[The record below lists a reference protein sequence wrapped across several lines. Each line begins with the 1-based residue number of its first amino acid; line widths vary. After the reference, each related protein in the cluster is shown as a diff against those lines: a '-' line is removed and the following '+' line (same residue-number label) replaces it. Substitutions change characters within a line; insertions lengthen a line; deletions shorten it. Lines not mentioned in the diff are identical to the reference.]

1 MARLTDND
9 FLDVVKKTP
18 LVAIDLIIQNSEG
31 KIFVGK
37 RVNEP
42 AKDFWFVPGG
52 RIMKGETFTDA
63 LIRLMKEELGLYHFN
78 GSYKLF
84 GIYDHFYDTCF
95 FKADPKIT
103 NTHYVVVGLNIIID
117 DKIIDHSNIMLQ
129 HSCYEWISID
139 ELLNDKMVHY
149 NTKKYFMKNNNSII
163 F

>member
-1 MARLTDND
+1 MAKLTDND
-9 FLDVVKKTP
+9 FLDVIKKTP
-18 LVAIDLIIQNSEG
+18 LVAIDLIIQNFDG

-63 LIRLMKEELGLYHFN
+63 LIRLMKEELGLYHFS

-95 FKADPKIT
+95 FKEDPKIT
-103 NTHYVVVGLNIIID
+103 NTHYLVAGLNIMID
-117 DKIIDHSNIMLQ
+117 EKNINYSRIMLQ
-129 HSCYEWISID
+129 HSCYKWVDIA
-139 ELLNDKMVHY
+139 ELLSDRMVHN
-149 NTKKYFMKNNNSII
+149 NTKKYFMKNNNEII